1 MARGGR
7 GRSVAGRVL
16 AGFALGL
23 VLVTAAAA
31 ETVSTL
37 EIDGVISPAT
47 VRLVSTAIE
56 RARADGA
63 AALVILLDTP
73 GGLERSMR
81 SIVRDMLNSPVPVI
95 VYVAPTGARA
105 ASAGAFI
112 TIAAH
117 VAAMAPATNIG
128 AAHPV
133 AAGGG
138 SMDKEM
144 SKKVENDAAAFIR
157 SVARERGRNQDWAE
171 KAVRSSVSAT
181 EQEAL
186 KLGII
191 DMVAESLPDLLA
203 KVDGR
208 QVKTSRGAVT
218 LRTRGATVQAIA
230 IGWRDRFLALIS
242 DPNIAYILLMLG
254 MLGLFFELANPGVI
268 LPGVI
273 GGISLILAFFAFQ
286 SLPINWAG
294 LLLILFGI
302 VLLIAE
308 IKVVSHGVLTIGGI
322 ISILLGS
329 MMLVNTPELPLR
341 ISWTVIIPVVA
352 LTAGIFVF
360 AVSAGVR
367 AQMERPTT
375 GSAGLLHADRG
386 GEDAARPRGAGAR
399 ARGAVDGGGGH
410 PGHSRRGARPRRR
423 RRGAQA
429 SGGAR
434 VRPAGLTLPGGRM
447 ETAFYVVPVLIFGL
461 IILSSSVKILREY
474 ERAVVFRL
482 GRLVPNKGQRPGVI
496 LLIPFVDK
504 MVKVSL
510 RTVAMDVAPQD
521 VISRD
526 NVSLKVN
533 AVIFFRVIDPRQA
546 VVQVEDYLYATSQI
560 AQTTL
565 RSVLG
570 QVELDD
576 LLASRDQV
584 NQQLQRIIDQHTDPW
599 GVKVTAVEVK
609 HVDLPQ
615 DMQRAMSKQAEAE
628 RERRAKVINAEGEF
642 QAAEKLAQAAMVLA
656 QTPIAVQ
663 LRFLQTMREV
673 ASERSTT
680 TFFPIPIDLFSP
692 FLKSLE
698 GAGAPKP

>member
-7 GRSVAGRVL
+7 GGSVAGRVL
-16 AGFALGL
+16 AGVALGL
-23 VLVTAAAA
+23 GLALVTVAGA

-37 EIDGVISPAT
+37 EIDGVISPIT

-56 RARADGA
+56 RAQADGA
-63 AALVILLDTP
+63 AALVIQLDTP

-95 VYVAPTGARA
+95 VYVSPTGARA
-105 ASAGAFI
+105 ASAGVFI
-112 TIAAH
+112 TIAGH
-117 VAAMAPATNIG
+117 VAAMARATNIG

-157 SVARERGRNQDWAE
+157 TVARERGRNQDWAE

-191 DMVAESLPDLLA
+191 DLVADSLPDLLA

-208 QVKTSRGAVT
+208 QVKTSRGQVT
-218 LRTRGATVQAIA
+218 LHTRGAAVQPIA
-230 IGWRDRFLALIS
+230 VGWRDRFLALIT

-322 ISILLGS
+322 IAILLGS

-341 ISWTVIIPVVA
+341 VAWTVIIPVVA

-367 AQMERPTT
+367 AQMQRPTT
-375 GSAGLLHADRG
+375 GAAGLLHETGVARTPLDPEGQVVVHGELWAAVADVPG
-386 GEDAARPRGAGAR
+386 IPAGERVRVVGVEGLR
-399 ARGAVDGGGGH
+399 LRVV
-410 PGHSRRGARPRRR
+410 R
-423 RRGAQA
+423 A
-429 SGGAR
+429 SG
-434 VRPAGLTLPGGRM
+434 
-447 ETAFYVVPVLIFGL
+447 
-461 IILSSSVKILREY
+461 
-474 ERAVVFRL
+474 
-482 GRLVPNKGQRPGVI
+482 
-496 LLIPFVDK
+496 
-504 MVKVSL
+504 
-510 RTVAMDVAPQD
+510 
-521 VISRD
+521 
-526 NVSLKVN
+526 
-533 AVIFFRVIDPRQA
+533 
-546 VVQVEDYLYATSQI
+546 
-560 AQTTL
+560 
-565 RSVLG
+565 
-570 QVELDD
+570 
-576 LLASRDQV
+576 
-584 NQQLQRIIDQHTDPW
+584 
-599 GVKVTAVEVK
+599 
-609 HVDLPQ
+609 
-615 DMQRAMSKQAEAE
+615 
-628 RERRAKVINAEGEF
+628 
-642 QAAEKLAQAAMVLA
+642 QAA
-656 QTPIAVQ
+656 
-663 LRFLQTMREV
+663 
-673 ASERSTT
+673 
-680 TFFPIPIDLFSP
+680 
-692 FLKSLE
+692 
-698 GAGAPKP
+698 